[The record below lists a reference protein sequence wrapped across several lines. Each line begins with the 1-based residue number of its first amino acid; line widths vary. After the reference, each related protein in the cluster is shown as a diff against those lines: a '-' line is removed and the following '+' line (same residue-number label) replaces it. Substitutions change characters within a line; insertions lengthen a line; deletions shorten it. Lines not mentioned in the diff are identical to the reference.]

1 MILLCDI
8 EDRGYPTDYLLA
20 RIHGRRAFL
29 LKDWEKVLFSLDI
42 SGYLMSTRYS
52 KFISGYPAD
61 GILRRY
67 QEELQWMYYQMNK
80 NLRHIFGPCFMY
92 AELGT
97 LLTCLRYH
105 LKKGKK
111 TEIEYILAFSLL
123 SERVKNI
130 LSLESDLPFIL
141 EMLDKRAAFLSD
153 SPAGL
158 SDIFITGGLPEVEQT
173 ITRTLLE
180 HIMHEPGHPCI
191 TRFFI
196 SLIDSINIITLYK
209 HLRWEMS
216 AKPAFITGGKVKE
229 TVLSAIL
236 HSRDVSEITGLIQK
250 HTGFYVGR
258 PAAANVESALLKGI
272 SGQVKKM
279 ERESPDIGLILNYLW
294 RFFLEARDL
303 SILYY
308 GNKIDKD
315 IIREELV
322 H

>member
-1 MILLCDI
+1 MFEISS
-8 EDRGYPTDYLLA
+8 
-20 RIHGRRAFL
+20 
-29 LKDWEKVLFSLDI
+29 EK
-42 SGYLMSTRYS
+42 R
-52 KFISGYPAD
+52 
-61 GILRRY
+61 
-67 QEELQWMYYQMNK
+67 Q
-80 NLRHIFGPCFMY
+80 
-92 AELGT
+92 
-97 LLTCLRYH
+97 
-105 LKKGKK
+105 KK
-111 TEIEYILAFSLL
+111 EIEHILAFSLL

-130 LSLESDLPFIL
+130 LSLEADLPFIL

-158 SDIFITGGLPEVEQT
+158 SDIFLTGGLPEVEQT
-173 ITRTLLE
+173 ITRTLFE
-180 HIMHEPGHPCI
+180 HIMKEPVHPCI

-209 HLRWEMS
+209 HLRWGLS
-216 AKPAFITGGKVKE
+216 ARPTFITGGNVKE
-229 TVLSAIL
+229 PVLSTIL
-236 HSRDVSEITGLIQK
+236 HSNDVSEITGLIKKQ
-250 HTGFYVGR
+250 TGFYVGK
-258 PAAANVESALLKGI
+258 PAAASIESALLKGI

-294 RFFLEARDL
+294 RSSLEARDL

>member
-1 MILLCDI
+1 MILLRDI
-8 EDRGYPTDYLLA
+8 EDRGYPMDYLLA

-29 LKDWEKVLFSLDI
+29 LKDWEKVLFSPDI

-52 KFISGYPAD
+52 KFISEYQAD
-61 GILRRY
+61 GIRRRY

-80 NLRHIFGPCFMY
+80 KLRLIFGPCFMY

-97 LLTCLRYH
+97 VLTCLRYH

-123 SERVKNI
+123 SERVMNI
-130 LSLESDLPFIL
+130 LSLEADLPFIL

-158 SDIFITGGLPEVEQT
+158 SDIFLTGGLPKVEQT
-173 ITRTLLE
+173 ITRTQLE
-180 HIMHEPGHPCI
+180 HIMNEPGHPCI

-209 HLRWEMS
+209 HLRWGIS
-216 AKPAFITGGKVKE
+216 AKPAFITGGNVKGP
-229 TVLSAIL
+229 VLSAIF

-250 HTGFYVGR
+250 QTGFYVGE
-258 PAAANVESALLKGI
+258 PTAASIESALLKGI

-279 ERESPDIGLILNYLW
+279 EGESPDIGLILNYLW
-294 RFFLEARDL
+294 RSSLEARDI

>member
-1 MILLCDI
+1 
-8 EDRGYPTDYLLA
+8 
-20 RIHGRRAFL
+20 
-29 LKDWEKVLFSLDI
+29 
-42 SGYLMSTRYS
+42 
-52 KFISGYPAD
+52 
-61 GILRRY
+61 
-67 QEELQWMYYQMNK
+67 
-80 NLRHIFGPCFMY
+80 MY
-92 AELGT
+92 AELDT

-111 TEIEYILAFSLL
+111 TEIEHILAFSLL
-123 SERVKNI
+123 SERVMNI
-130 LSLESDLPFIL
+130 LSLEADLPFIL
-141 EMLDKRAAFLSD
+141 DMLDKRAAFLSD

-158 SDIFITGGLPEVEQT
+158 SNIFLTGGLPEVEQT

-180 HIMHEPGHPCI
+180 RIMHEKGHPCI

-196 SLIDSINIITLYK
+196 SLVDSINIITLYK
-209 HLRWEMS
+209 HLRWGMS
-216 AKPAFITGGKVKE
+216 ANPAFIKGGNIKE
-229 TVLSAIL
+229 PLLSTIL

-250 HTGFYVGR
+250 QTGFYVGK
-258 PAAANVESALLKGI
+258 PAAANVQGALLKGI

-279 ERESPDIGLILNYLW
+279 ERDSPDIGLILNYLW
-294 RFFLEARDL
+294 RSFLEARDV